1 MTTEKENEYKI
12 QEIKIGKFRMGLK
25 FIKLFLFTIFRTK
38 WFIPGVSEI
47 TVDELKDLI
56 ESNNAPLIVDTRDRI
71 EFYAAEGSWRKY
83 GHIQGSKCI
92 PIMALTANLQN
103 LSSFKD
109 KKIVTICPGGGM
121 SLVAAEIMAKAGF
134 TDVNSLKKGIDHW
147 DRLGYPTVTGED
159 LGVTVEDIK
168 AMTSEEENIATEITQ
183 ISDEEYLGEIH
194 QTVDARNFNCPVP
207 VIKSKKMLDKLKINQ
222 VLEILTTD
230 PGSKR
235 DIPAWVH
242 VTGQELISME
252 NKTQVE
258 FRFLVK
264 KLK

>member
-38 WFIPGVSEI
+38 WFIPGVSET

-83 GHIQGSKCI
+83 GHIQGSKCV
-92 PIMALTANLQN
+92 PIMELTANLQN
-103 LSSFKD
+103 LSSYKD

-134 TDVNSLKKGIDHW
+134 TDVYSLKKGIDHW

-159 LGVTVEDIK
+159 LGVSVEDIK
-168 AMTSEEENIATEITQ
+168 AMTSESEAKTTNILKLPA
-183 ISDEEYLGEIH
+183 EEYSGEIH

-207 VIKSKKMLDKLKINQ
+207 VIKSKKALDKLKTGQ

-235 DIPAWVH
+235 DIPAWAH
-242 VTGQELISME
+242 VTGQELISVE
-252 NKTQVE
+252 DSDLKE
-258 FRFLVK
+258 FRFIIK
-264 KLK
+264 KIK